1 MNELLPI
8 IRRKRRPL
16 LPVELPAVVQI
27 PVVDLGELAAPEP
40 VKVTVANAKTEPE
53 EVADATQPDI

>member
-16 LPVELPAVVQI
+16 LPVEAVLPVTAVTNDAVPKQGVT
-27 PVVDLGELAAPEP
+27 PKPLEKLAGKKGKSNE
-40 VKVTVANAKTEPE
+40 T
-53 EVADATQPDI
+53 DQ